1 MPSEYCTCPS
11 TPGNWL
17 GLDAGTCERSVG
29 KVTGRWPLG
38 STWPNR
44 TAASAVPL
52 LSPGYQ
58 ASTTEATWFS
68 HGMATGAPA
77 SMTTTVCGL
86 AAATAEIS
94 SSWADG
100 RLRLTRSAAS
110 DSVSSDTTTTA
121 VEADCAAVTACWICG
136 NRSSGVAQ
144 LRFADGPP
152 PESWSVYVWLAWRFT
167 PTE

>member
-1 MPSEYCTCPS
+1 MPSEYSPLPFW
-11 TPGNWL
+11 PGNWL
-17 GLDAGTCERSVG
+17 GLDAGPCDSPTG
-29 KVTGRWPLG
+29 KVTGRWPPG
-38 STWPNR
+38 STVPNR

-77 SMTTTVCGL
+77 STTTTVCGL

-94 SSWADG
+94 SFWADG

-121 VEADCAAVTACWICG
+121 VEADCAAATACAICG
-136 NRSSGVAQ
+136 DRSSGVAQ
-144 LRFADGPP
+144 LRLADGPP
-152 PESWSVYVWLAWRFT
+152 PESWSVYVWPAWRFT